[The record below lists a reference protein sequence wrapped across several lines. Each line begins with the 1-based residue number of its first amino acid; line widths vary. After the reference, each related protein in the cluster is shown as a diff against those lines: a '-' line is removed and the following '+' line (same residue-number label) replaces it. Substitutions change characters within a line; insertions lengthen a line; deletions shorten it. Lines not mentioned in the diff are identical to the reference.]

1 VARACESDRTK
12 QARAC
17 AHAVALYDARGA
29 RRFAQATRSGV
40 ERWFDG
46 ESRTWAAAIDVKRG
60 DKALTVRAYGPGVDP
75 ENIKIEVEDGVLTI
89 SGEHDERKKQSG
101 KNDLRRERRYG
112 SISRSMRRIC
122 RSAPRT
128 RGALAS
134 CR

>member
-1 VARACESDRTK
+1 
-12 QARAC
+12 
-17 AHAVALYDARGA
+17 
-29 RRFAQATRSGV
+29 
-40 ERWFDG
+40 
-46 ESRTWAAAIDVKRG
+46 
-60 DKALTVRAYGPGVDP
+60 VRADGPGVDP
-75 ENIKIEVEDGVLTI
+75 ENSKIEVEDGVLTI

-101 KNDLRRERRYG
+101 KNDLRRERRYA